1 MKWFLIS
8 LTMISF
14 LMSEGLPE
22 QEVGRYQIFVTE
34 VISTKTGKQYLV
46 ETILD
51 TKNGEVVKRTKIRFY
66 KYKLPYLIRVFNE
79 TQIDSTSKV
88 EKDTFDMLGIPLKEE
103 PKNSNSIK
111 EENK

>member
-8 LTMISF
+8 LIMISC

-34 VISTKTGKQYLV
+34 VISAKTGKQYLL

-51 TKNGEVVKRTKIRFY
+51 TKTAVVVKRTKIRFY
-66 KYKLPYLIRVFNE
+66 KYKLPYLIRVINE
-79 TQIDSTSKV
+79 TEVDTTSKV
-88 EKDTFDMLGIPLKEE
+88 EKDTFDMIGIPLKEE
-103 PKNSNSIK
+103 SKSENSKN